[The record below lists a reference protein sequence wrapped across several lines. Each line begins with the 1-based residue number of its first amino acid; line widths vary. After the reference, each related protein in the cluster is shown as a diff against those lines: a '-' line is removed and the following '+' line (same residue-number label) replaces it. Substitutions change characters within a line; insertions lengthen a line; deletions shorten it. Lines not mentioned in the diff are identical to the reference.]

1 MICFLLFVYAA
12 NITIVIERTIF
23 WVNNPKSKMFDKEL
37 NKPGNLT
44 NIPLIFARAPG
55 RPIFDQAD
63 KSFDTLIFHYNFIA
77 ICPNDKINVL
87 FFFYQGMCL
96 NFNCTLL
103 MVLVIRNLIT
113 SLRKIGLASLLPLDE
128 NIAAHKHVGYLSFV
142 CAIVHMIGHLFNFC
156 KSLTFMVISITM
168 NL

>member
-1 MICFLLFVYAA
+1 MDGFFPTSKNQNNASWMTRLKRWYNQKVNMNYWKENKTMICFLLFVYAA

-63 KSFDTLIFHYNFIA
+63 
-77 ICPNDKINVL
+77 
-87 FFFYQGMCL
+87 
-96 NFNCTLL
+96 
-103 MVLVIRNLIT
+103 
-113 SLRKIGLASLLPLDE
+113 
-128 NIAAHKHVGYLSFV
+128 
-142 CAIVHMIGHLFNFC
+142 
-156 KSLTFMVISITM
+156 
-168 NL
+168 

>member
-63 KSFDTLIFHYNFIA
+63 RSFDTLITI
-77 ICPNDKINVL
+77 
-87 FFFYQGMCL
+87 
-96 NFNCTLL
+96 
-103 MVLVIRNLIT
+103 
-113 SLRKIGLASLLPLDE
+113 SLLLAPMTKLM
-128 NIAAHKHVGYLSFV
+128 LCSFSMKECV
-142 CAIVHMIGHLFNFC
+142 
-156 KSLTFMVISITM
+156 
-168 NL
+168 

>member
-1 MICFLLFVYAA
+1 MMYKSKVINEFVNRIQFKHWIIEKYLFSSIGGWFFPTNKNQTKASWTTRLKRWYNQKVNMNYWKENKTMICFLLFVYAA

-63 KSFDTLIFHYNFIA
+63 RSFDTLIIQFHCY
-77 ICPNDKINVL
+77 
-87 FFFYQGMCL
+87 
-96 NFNCTLL
+96 
-103 MVLVIRNLIT
+103 
-113 SLRKIGLASLLPLDE
+113 
-128 NIAAHKHVGYLSFV
+128 
-142 CAIVHMIGHLFNFC
+142 
-156 KSLTFMVISITM
+156 
-168 NL
+168 

>member
-1 MICFLLFVYAA
+1 MNYWKENKTMICFLLFVYAA

-23 WVNNPKSKMFDKEL
+23 WVNNPKSKMFDKDL

-63 KSFDTLIFHYNFIA
+63 ISFDTLIFNFIA
-77 ICPNDKINVL
+77 ISPNDKINVL

-142 CAIVHMIGHLFNFC
+142 CAIVHMVGHFFNFC
-156 KSLTFMVISITM
+156 K
-168 NL
+168 

>member
-1 MICFLLFVYAA
+1 MNYWKENKTMICFLLFVYAA

-63 KSFDTLIFHYNFIA
+63 ISFDTLIF
-77 ICPNDKINVL
+77 
-87 FFFYQGMCL
+87 
-96 NFNCTLL
+96 
-103 MVLVIRNLIT
+103 
-113 SLRKIGLASLLPLDE
+113 SLLLAPMTKLMFC
-128 NIAAHKHVGYLSFV
+128 SF
-142 CAIVHMIGHLFNFC
+142 
-156 KSLTFMVISITM
+156 SIKECV
-168 NL
+168 